1 MSEPTMIPALPL
13 GDRTALGTPSNARLT
28 TLDARCRWNLRLRAD
43 AGFEPVAAAFG
54 VALPREAC
62 RLTEAGERRALW
74 LGPDE
79 WLLTA
84 PAGDASLG
92 SALAQ
97 ALAGVPHSLV
107 DVGHRSCAFELTGP
121 RAADVVNAG
130 CPLDLALAAFPVGA
144 VTRTVLGK
152 TEIVLMRTAPEA
164 FEIDVWRSFAS
175 YAFDFLAEA
184 MREYA

>member
-1 MSEPTMIPALPL
+1 MSEPTMIPAPPL
-13 GDRTALGTPSNARLT
+13 GDRAALGTPVHAQLT
-28 TLDARCRWNLRLRAD
+28 TLDARTRWNLRLRAE

-62 RLTEAGERRALW
+62 RVANVGKRRALW

-84 PAGDASLG
+84 PAVDTSLG
-92 SALAQ
+92 PALAQ
-97 ALAGVPHSLV
+97 TLAGVPHSLV
-107 DVGHRSCAFELTGP
+107 DVSHRSCALELTGP
-121 RAADVVNAG
+121 RATDVLNAG
-130 CPLDLALAAFPVGA
+130 CPLDLALTAFPVGA
-144 VTRTVLGK
+144 GTRTVLGK
-152 TEIVLMRTAPEA
+152 TEIVLMRTGPEA

-184 MREYA
+184 MREYV